1 MLTAESRLTLPPVPA
16 DQASAGV
23 AAWSEPLVV
32 DTYLPGEPDR
42 YPAFL
47 DSRVYQGSSG
57 RVFPLPFHERI
68 DGGGRRWCRRQRWHH
83 RRGPWWRWGRH

>member
-68 DGGGRRWCRRQRWHH
+68 EAEKRPHAWDAVHL
-83 RRGPWWRWGRH
+83 